1 MSIELTELSAEQL
14 AEAAAGERKILAHN
28 GTPQGALVSLS
39 DLDKLNSWP
48 TQAKAIADRS
58 PVKELESL
66 RAAGGVP
73 PTYSELLYAT
83 APLHAPLGTTFDG
96 NAIALPVNQH
106 YLFAGDDEA
115 ELRDLQRTAVLGA
128 ALSTPATD
136 LQFVFATSRAVHSFT
151 EDYQG
156 ILPHVVNEACDL
168 QLADPSARLIAQ
180 LRGEMEARS
189 GLLRQNRVGSIQ
201 RLREQHPELADK
213 VPDLVIAVE
222 HPHELYDPA
231 LLGTFESIGRRA
243 DYGIYVW
250 MFIRGN
256 EPSKLR
262 HELRE
267 WLPIRLAARIA
278 SRHAGA
284 ELVGLPP
291 GYGTGVW
298 PQGLAPGEVIIAR
311 SQTDRVH
318 FQLCVPEFPDGRV
331 PSWSS
336 AHAERWPELPDQISW
351 TKDVLPRWTGVQRPS
366 ATAPIIPLGL
376 ADNPRGHRLDTLE
389 FDLRAAPG
397 IVASHDV
404 AERSQILST
413 AIHAA
418 SVLYPD
424 LNIYTSIPA
433 VGGGDNVNV
442 GSPDEVAEKVSDY
455 LGRLGDEEP
464 QGLPALFVIDQAHAI
479 SLDFWLSTAA
489 ELASR
494 GPQCGLFAIFGTS
507 ASPPVWAN
515 RYRGIN
521 WIEAGR
527 HNDPKSPRI
536 ARFPEADA

>member
-39 DLDKLNSWP
+39 DLEKLNSWP

-83 APLHAPLGTTFDG
+83 APLHASLGATFDG

-156 ILPHVVNEACDL
+156 VLPHVVNEACDL
-168 QLADPSARLIAQ
+168 QLEDASVRLIAQ

-189 GLLRQNRVGSIQ
+189 DLLRQYRVGSIQ
-201 RLREQHPELADK
+201 RLREQHSELADK

-222 HPHELYDPA
+222 HPHELDNST

-256 EPSKLR
+256 EPPTLR

-267 WLPIRLAARIA
+267 WLPIRLATWIA
-278 SRHAGA
+278 SPRVGT

-291 GYGTGVW
+291 GYTGTGAHE
-298 PQGLAPGEVIIAR
+298 LASGEAIIAR

-336 AHAERWPELPDQISW
+336 AHVERWPELPDQISW

-376 ADNPRGHRLDTLE
+376 ADNPRGHRLDVLE

-397 IVASHDV
+397 IVASKNV

-489 ELASR
+489 KLAR
-494 GPQCGLFAIFGTS
+494 MDPRRGLFAIFGTS
-507 ASPPVWAN
+507 DSPPGWAMH
-515 RYRGIN
+515 YRGIN

-527 HNDPKSPRI
+527 HIDPNSARI

>member
-73 PTYSELLYAT
+73 PTYSELLHAT
-83 APLHAPLGTTFDG
+83 APLHASLGTTFDG

-128 ALSTPATD
+128 ALSTPTTD

-156 ILPHVVNEACDL
+156 VLPHVVNEACDL
-168 QLADPSARLIAQ
+168 QLKDPSARLIAQ

-189 GLLRQNRVGSIQ
+189 DLLRQYRVGSIQ
-201 RLREQHPELADK
+201 RLREQHPELVDK

-222 HPHELYDPA
+222 HPHELDNST

-256 EPSKLR
+256 EPPTLR

-267 WLPIRLAARIA
+267 WLPIRLATWTA
-278 SRHAGA
+278 SPRVGT

-291 GYGTGVW
+291 GYTGTGAHE
-298 PQGLAPGEVIIAR
+298 LASGEAIIAR

-336 AHAERWPELPDQISW
+336 AHVERWPELPDQISW
-351 TKDVLPRWTGVQRPS
+351 TRDILPRWTGAQHPS
-366 ATAPIIPLGL
+366 AAAPIIPLGL
-376 ADNPRGHRLDTLE
+376 TDNSGARRLDVLE
-389 FDLRAAPG
+389 FDLQAAPG
-397 IVASHDV
+397 IVASKNV
-404 AERSQILST
+404 AKRSQILRT
-413 AIHAA
+413 AIRAA
-418 SVLYPD
+418 SLLYPD

-433 VGGGDNVNV
+433 VGVGDNVRI
-442 GSPDEVAEKVSDY
+442 GSPDEVEDLALDHLGQLGAKERVS
-455 LGRLGDEEP
+455 
-464 QGLPALFVIDQAHAI
+464 PALFVIDEGQGP
-479 SLDFWLSTAA
+479 SQYFWNSTAA
-489 ELASR
+489 ELAER
-494 GPQCGLFAIFGTS
+494 GPKYGLFAIFGMARLTHGWEE
-507 ASPPVWAN
+507 PYRFVNCIEHGLHN
-515 RYRGIN
+515 RPGAELN
-521 WIEAGR
+521 
-527 HNDPKSPRI
+527 
-536 ARFPEADA
+536 ARFPEPDA